1 MRRQQG
7 GDAER
12 RVRAAREV
20 GFYSRC
26 VLVRFVSTWI
36 EALVKLSVSATPR
49 ARISREHE
57 DQKARMEAFSQP
69 SSQLSELATAWFG
82 LAGLLVMLSGE
93 A

>member
-36 EALVKLSVSATPR
+36 EALVKLSVSAETTEPDATPR

-69 SSQLSELATAWFG
+69 SSQLSELTCY
-82 LAGLLVMLSGE
+82 
-93 A
+93 